1 MFIRIYYLI
10 IYVIEG
16 IIFSQYCA
24 SVFEA
29 PKSKLLKNISVAALY
44 SILFLISFLQSP
56 QLNLFSF
63 FAANFIFVFLIYRP
77 VWYTALF
84 HSALS
89 TAVMCLCELIIIAI
103 VPYEAAFSYEGWTE
117 FRIWIIPVICDKII
131 YFFIMYLLGHFS
143 GIRHGKT
150 AQGDRSVILFTAIP
164 TISMFVM
171 LTFLYLCAD
180 TALSPKVELMVL
192 ISTLLLLALNIIIWE
207 VYSHN
212 LEKNEKMMDL
222 QLSLQKECDTAK
234 YYKMLIQQSEDQSQ
248 FVHDIK
254 KHLQSIALLN
264 EKGDTGRISAYIE
277 SLIHSSAL
285 QSSSQICNN
294 EFLNAILARYAA
306 QCRKLNI
313 AFRTDVR
320 NGVCIFLKENDM
332 TSLFCNLMDNAV
344 EATAQIPGSF
354 IELSVSERKGTAFT
368 IITLTN
374 SCRKNPF
381 AKNKSGISTTKPDKR
396 YHGYGMKIIE
406 RIVRNYN
413 GEIQNYYTEDSH
425 TFHTIITLKNFQN
438 NI

>member
-1 MFIRIYYLI
+1 
-10 IYVIEG
+10 
-16 IIFSQYCA
+16 
-24 SVFEA
+24 
-29 PKSKLLKNISVAALY
+29 
-44 SILFLISFLQSP
+44 
-56 QLNLFSF
+56 
-63 FAANFIFVFLIYRP
+63 
-77 VWYTALF
+77 
-84 HSALS
+84 
-89 TAVMCLCELIIIAI
+89 
-103 VPYEAAFSYEGWTE
+103 
-117 FRIWIIPVICDKII
+117 
-131 YFFIMYLLGHFS
+131 MYLLGHFS

-320 NGVCIFLKENDM
+320 NGVCKFLKENDM